1 MVIETNKLLIED
13 IAIKIKHDYE
23 FFGNDYVKQYLEYTE
38 SDEFIKKINLNKY
51 ICLNNDIFF
60 VWIGTLDI
68 LNFEYLKVWEHC
80 SSNITIWVDSR
91 TKLYGLHRYI
101 LEEISKVRNK
111 SLIEVQN
118 DFYLFCE
125 EHDKLSFDE
134 ALEVYALSFRKSFSK
149 ILEVQKSKFNST
161 FSYLSLRYKI
171 KDVSKDLELEHFNNY
186 YKLEIILRGNLCA
199 ASDIIRLKILYTF
212 GGIYVD
218 VDTLPY
224 LSQNESK
231 KILDIKKEV
240 NGNLVDIILSNLI
253 IQKHFNIHI
262 ISNNL
267 SDKASLIEKYFDSVD
282 KGINK
287 EILRFVNEW
296 SMDKLSFQKIYCHQN
311 GIKISNNANNIQ
323 EFNNNI
329 ISSVPHSKLLRIIL
343 KELDRRYKYIIKRG
357 YTQVHPKIVSRKIEY
372 YERLR
377 NYRMDGIE
385 DEYVTLI
392 LSGPTLILETVLG
405 CAYKVF
411 DVDVG
416 AYELS
421 LALRNSVFGIGI
433 SKQVMFTIEH
443 INSNW
448 MLKTTI

>member
-1 MVIETNKLLIED
+1 MVIETDKLLIED
-13 IAIKIKHDYE
+13 MAMKIKHDHE
-23 FFGNDYVKQYLEYTE
+23 NFGDSYVKKYLEYTE
-38 SDEFIKKINLNKY
+38 SDEFIRKINLNNL
-51 ICLNNDIFF
+51 IDIDNNIFF

-68 LNFEYLKVWEHC
+68 LKFEYLKVWEHC
-80 SSNITIWVDSR
+80 SVSITIWIDSR

-101 LEEISKVRNK
+101 LEKISKTTSK

-118 DFYLFCE
+118 DFYLYCE
-125 EHDKLSFDE
+125 INDKLSFDE
-134 ALEVYALSFRKSFSK
+134 ALEAYALSFRKSFSK
-149 ILEVQKSKFNST
+149 IIELQKSKFNSSL
-161 FSYLSLRYKI
+161 SYLSLKYNI
-171 KDVSKDLELEHFNNY
+171 KDIAKKLDLENFNDY
-186 YKLEIILRGNLCA
+186 YKLEVVLRGNLCA
-199 ASDIIRLKILYTF
+199 ASDIVRLKILYTF

-231 KILDIKKEV
+231 EILDIKEKV

-253 IQKHFNIHI
+253 IQKHFNINA
-262 ISNNL
+262 ISSSM
-267 SDKASLIEKYFDSVD
+267 SDKILLIVNFFDLVD
-282 KGINK
+282 KRINK
-287 EILRFVNEW
+287 QILKFVDNW
-296 SMDKLSFQKIYCHQN
+296 GMNKLSFQKIHCHKN
-311 GIKISNNANNIQ
+311 GIKISSNANNIQ

-329 ISSVPHSKLLRIIL
+329 IASVPHSKLLKIIL
-343 KELDRRYKYIIKRG
+343 NELDRRYKYIIKQG
-357 YTQVHPKIVSRKIEY
+357 YTQVHPKKNSRKTEY

-411 DVDVG
+411 DVDVE

-421 LALRNSVFGIGI
+421 LALRHSVFGIGI
-433 SKQVMFTIEH
+433 NKQVMFTIEH

-448 MLKTTI
+448 MLDTPI